1 MNVTVLDNKNLEDKL
16 TLGKQYEVKGESTG
30 DFYDYYLLLC
40 DDGSKHWVEKYR
52 VGESKSRAIL
62 EEMGMLQYEI
72 KTPTDVIPPTP
83 KKSLEEAFG
92 ESVTDDERMRY
103 YATTLLR
110 CLPKCLEVDIDKYIV
125 NLPYVKPPIERI
137 ICIPDENGHIVD
149 LQRVQYISPVDKGSY
164 KVTLVSG
171 WEMPL
176 TDKLY
181 SREKLIGLWRGL
193 QNKPVAE

>member
-1 MNVTVLDNKNLEDKL
+1 MSKLIIKYVRVVDNTSLESYLVQGDVYGVVEE
-16 TLGKQYEVKGESTG
+16 TTG
-30 DFYDYYLLLC
+30 DLFDFYRLDVNTPYQEGL
-40 DDGSKHWVEKYR
+40 WVN
-52 VGESKSRAIL
+52 KSRCSDITSDMDSGHTFSGVEL
-62 EEMGMLQYEI
+62 KHTIDLPSMLKQ
-72 KTPTDVIPPTP
+72 
-83 KKSLEEAFG
+83 
-92 ESVTDDERMRY
+92 
-103 YATTLLR
+103 
-110 CLPKCLEVDIDKYIV
+110 
-125 NLPYVKPPIERI
+125 PIQRI

-193 QNKPVAE
+193 QNK

>member
-1 MNVTVLDNKNLEDKL
+1 MNVIVLDNKNLEHKL
-16 TLGKQYEVKGESTG
+16 TLDKQYEVKGETTG

-52 VGESKSRAIL
+52 VAESKSSRIL
-62 EEMGMLQYEI
+62 EEMG
-72 KTPTDVIPPTP
+72 
-83 KKSLEEAFG
+83 
-92 ESVTDDERMRY
+92 
-103 YATTLLR
+103 LLSAEK
-110 CLPKCLEVDIDKYIV
+110 LPV
-125 NLPYVKPPIERI
+125 ERI

-193 QNKPVAE
+193 QNK